1 MKNKEQVK
9 SNPELIQHL
18 DIFERKYN
26 VSGKGSCRGDAKF
39 AKVQKEVFN
48 CDNTDIFTIVI
59 QGGAD
64 SRIED
69 LHGLLPYKMR
79 KE

>member
-26 VSGKGSCRGDAKF
+26 ESGKGSCRGDAKI
-39 AKVQKEVFN
+39 
-48 CDNTDIFTIVI
+48 C
-59 QGGAD
+59 QGTEGG
-64 SRIED
+64 I
-69 LHGLLPYKMR
+69 
-79 KE
+79 

>member
-1 MKNKEQVK
+1 VK

-48 CDNTDIFTIVI
+48 CENTDIFIIVI
-59 QGGAD
+59 
-64 SRIED
+64 
-69 LHGLLPYKMR
+69 
-79 KE
+79 